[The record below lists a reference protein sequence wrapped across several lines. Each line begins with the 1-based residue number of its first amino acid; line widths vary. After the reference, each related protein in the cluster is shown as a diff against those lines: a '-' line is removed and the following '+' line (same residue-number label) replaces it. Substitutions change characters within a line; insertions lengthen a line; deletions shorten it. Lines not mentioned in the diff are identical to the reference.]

1 VVLDRAALRDV
12 DEILRRELQ
21 HERHDAEV
29 DVELFQGLLCLI
41 TLQGGELEQRHALLL
56 RRHLERIGA
65 RTGLLRRA
73 EHARHLVLAREE
85 RLEHRLAEILL
96 ADDGD
101 FHAAFFGGA
110 LRAPALFRELIL
122 VWS

>member
-1 VVLDRAALRDV
+1 VVLDGAALRDV

-29 DVELFQGLLCLI
+29 DVELFQRRLGFFPLE
-41 TLQGGELEQRHALLL
+41 TRELEKRNPLFL
-56 RRHLERIGA
+56 RRDLQRIGPGA
-65 RTGLLRRA
+65 GLLRRT
-73 EHARHLVLAREE
+73 EHARDLVLAREE
-85 RLEHRLAEILL
+85 RLEHRFAEILL
-96 ADDGD
+96 ADDRD